1 MVKIL
6 SGVLLLACLLPT
18 QTTSKVVPVKLFFL
32 DDADHSTWC
41 VYANESSWKDAVE
54 KTGAD
59 NVATAEIADFKAI
72 TIQFTQSDETGD
84 WMVFDEYTVGRDD
97 SMVGLS
103 RRINVLPA
111 DRTIEEKYALQN
123 GALVKMSTATRSL
136 TTSKILQNGG
146 PWSPDLPVLKRVQD
160 FPFATLIH
168 YSPTQIA
175 ASGQVCSSK

>member
-1 MVKIL
+1 MWRGLNGENIV
-6 SGVLLLACLLPT
+6 GVLLLACLLPT

-111 DRTIEEKYALQN
+111 DRTIEEN
-123 GALVKMSTATRSL
+123 TRF
-136 TTSKILQNGG
+136 
-146 PWSPDLPVLKRVQD
+146 KRR
-160 FPFATLIH
+160 
-168 YSPTQIA
+168 
-175 ASGQVCSSK
+175 SGQDEQCDEVSYHQQNTTERRPLEPRSAGPKTSAGFSVCHVNSL